1 MKQLIKFTILC
12 IYVLSLTG
20 CGKDKVDYV
29 TESNTPTDGI
39 STNISTGTL
48 EEQIGAEDV
57 WEEDIDIAK
66 GKKICAEVVI
76 PDASGMKVVNLERVS
91 FDAEF
96 KESFMNC
103 LTDGPVYKYD
113 YEYLPKEVIQK
124 NIDEIKELIADLEE
138 QGYDPYNEESEY
150 YVWYLT
156 LEAEEELLEQA
167 PEDYVLADDYSG
179 YTYLFENDDVE
190 YTVNFM
196 GDGSTLDRWIIL
208 DVKNPE
214 ETIDESNY
222 TGVFYETTGD
232 YTSMDDDDININ
244 RCDITEEEAK
254 KMALDFVSSMELGE
268 FKIVGTEMMSV
279 YCTLEDGSAETF
291 YYGYSFK
298 LYRAIDDIE
307 VDGNDYINS
316 PVTHEQYRESLTDGY
331 NRAYCYMCFE
341 EIKIDV
347 TDKGVVRMTYMS
359 PHKYKE
365 TVAENVNLQSFDS
378 IKSVAVEE
386 ISAKSYYEYDTMR
399 CMELGYY
406 NYWDEDTENTVVI
419 PVWKLTTYDI
429 GDCTPSDSYVLINAM
444 DGSVINVGKQHY
456 TGYNL
461 RDAEDVDENTDN

>member
-1 MKQLIKFTILC
+1 M
-12 IYVLSLTG
+12 LSLTG

-29 TESNTPTDGI
+29 TETNTPTDGI
-39 STNISTGTL
+39 ATNISTGTL
-48 EEQIGAEDV
+48 EEQIGAENV
-57 WEEDIDIAK
+57 WEEDIDVDK

-76 PDASGMKVVNLERVS
+76 PDATGMKVVNLERVS

-96 KESFMNC
+96 KENFMNC

-113 YEYLPKEVIQK
+113 YEYLPKADIQE
-124 NIDEIKELIADLEE
+124 NIDYYKGIIANLEE
-138 QGYDPYNEESEY
+138 QGYEPYNEDDEY
-150 YVWYLT
+150 YHWYRALK
-156 LEAEEELLEQA
+156 AEEELLEQA

-179 YTYLFENDDVE
+179 YTYLFENDGVE
-190 YTVNFM
+190 YIVNFI
-196 GDGSTLDRWIIL
+196 GDVSTMDRWIVL

-222 TGVFYETTGD
+222 TGVFYQTTGD
-232 YTSMDDDDININ
+232 YTTMDEEDINTN

-254 KMALDFVSSMELGE
+254 KAALDFVSCLELGE

-316 PVTHEQYRESLTDGY
+316 PVTDEQYRESLTDSY
-331 NRAYCYMCFE
+331 NAASCNMCFE

-359 PHKYKE
+359 PHRYKE

-378 IKSVAVEE
+378 VKSVAIEE

-399 CMELGYY
+399 RMELGYY

-419 PVWKLTTYDI
+419 PVWKLTTDI
-429 GDCTPSDSYVLINAM
+429 SGNCTPSDSYVLINAM

-456 TGYNL
+456 TGYYL